1 MFACSSEH
9 RESSLWNWLTLLQVI
24 LFEKEARWRSAKESA
39 CNEGNMRNVG
49 SIPGLGRSPGG
60 GNGNPLQYSCLGSSM
75 DRGAWQPTVHGVVK
89 SWTQLSMH
97 TGYLK
102 LALAEIVITDSA
114 TQLAIVYLITTT
126 FEHFSCH
133 NTDMKSLILVKK
145 WFKKFLI
152 YVFL

>member
-1 MFACSSEH
+1 
-9 RESSLWNWLTLLQVI
+9 
-24 LFEKEARWRSAKESA
+24 
-39 CNEGNMRNVG
+39 
-49 SIPGLGRSPGG
+49 
-60 GNGNPLQYSCLGSSM
+60 M

-126 FEHFSCH
+126 FEHFSCR

-145 WFKKFLI
+145 
-152 YVFL
+152 